1 MSKPELI
8 NKLKEKNPS
17 INKSDIEEIIDTF
30 YDSTIKALKEGK
42 VVELR
47 QFGKLYLKKLK
58 ENFSARNPK
67 TNELI
72 YKPERA
78 RLRFKASSVLK
89 KLINK

>member
-17 INKSDIEEIIDTF
+17 INKSDIEEIIETF
-30 YDSTIKALKEGK
+30 FNSIIQALKEGK

-47 QFGKLYLKKLK
+47 HFGKFYSKKIK
-58 ENFSARNPK
+58 ENFSARNPR

-78 RLRFKASSVLK
+78 RLRFKASSALK

>member
-58 ENFSARNPK
+58 K
-67 TNELI
+67 TLVHEI
-72 YKPERA
+72 Q
-78 RLRFKASSVLK
+78 
-89 KLINK
+89 KLMN